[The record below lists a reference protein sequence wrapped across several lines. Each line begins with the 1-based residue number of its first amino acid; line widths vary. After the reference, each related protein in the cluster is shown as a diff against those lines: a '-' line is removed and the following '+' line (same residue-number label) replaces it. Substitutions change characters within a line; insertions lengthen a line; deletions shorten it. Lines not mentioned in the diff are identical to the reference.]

1 MHFNIKRVEKVVLS
15 RKKAKMGKTHCF
27 TCFKMRLHLRWS
39 TTIFSQLPHMRT
51 TISPD
56 LWIVYIPMNRS
67 TCILT
72 LKESKSRVKAQKGK
86 NGQNALFHL
95 LQNAPTPAL
104 IYHDFLPTSTHA
116 HNYITRSLDSL
127 HPNEQVYM
135 HFNIK
140 RVEKVV
146 LRRKKAKMGK
156 THCFTCFNMRL
167 HLRWSTTTFS
177 QLPDMRTTTSPD
189 LWIVYIPM
197 NRSTCILTLKQS
209 KSRVKAQRGK
219 NGQNALFHLLQNAP
233 TPALIYHDFLPTST
247 HAHNYISRSLDSL
260 HPNEQVYMHFNIKR
274 VEKVVL
280 RRKKAKMGKTHCFTC
295 FKMRLHLR
303 WSTTI
308 FSQLPH
314 MRTTISPDLWIVYIP
329 MNRSTCILTLKESK
343 KSS

>member
-1 MHFNIKRVEKVVLS
+1 MHFNIKKVEKVVLR
-15 RKKAKMGKTHCF
+15 RKKAKVGKTHCF

-39 TTIFSQLPHMRT
+39 TTILSQLPHMRT

-72 LKESKSRVKAQKGK
+72 LTPALIYHDFLPTSTHAHNYITRSLDSLHPNEQVYMHFNIKRVKSRVKRKKAKV
-86 NGQNALFHL
+86 QNALFHL

-146 LRRKKAKMGK
+146 LRRKKAKVGK
-156 THCFTCFNMRL
+156 THCFTCL
-167 HLRWSTTTFS
+167 
-177 QLPDMRTTTSPD
+177 
-189 LWIVYIPM
+189 
-197 NRSTCILTLKQS
+197 
-209 KSRVKAQRGK
+209 
-219 NGQNALFHLLQNAP
+219 
-233 TPALIYHDFLPTST
+233 
-247 HAHNYISRSLDSL
+247 
-260 HPNEQVYMHFNIKR
+260 
-274 VEKVVL
+274 
-280 RRKKAKMGKTHCFTC
+280 
-295 FKMRLHLR
+295 KMRLHLR

-329 MNRSTCILTLKESK
+329 MNRSTCILTLKDSK
-343 KSS
+343 KTC

>member
-1 MHFNIKRVEKVVLS
+1 MHFNIKRVEKVVLIYQAQKGKNGQNALFHLLQNAPTPALIYHDFLPTS
-15 RKKAKMGKTHCF
+15 THAHNYITRSLDSLHPNEQVYMHFNIKRVEKVVLIWRK
-27 TCFKMRLHLRWS
+27 
-39 TTIFSQLPHMRT
+39 
-51 TISPD
+51 
-56 LWIVYIPMNRS
+56 
-67 TCILT
+67 
-72 LKESKSRVKAQKGK
+72 KAQKGK

-146 LRRKKAKMGK
+146 LRRKKAKMGE
-156 THCFTCFNMRL
+156 
-167 HLRWSTTTFS
+167 
-177 QLPDMRTTTSPD
+177 
-189 LWIVYIPM
+189 
-197 NRSTCILTLKQS
+197 
-209 KSRVKAQRGK
+209 
-219 NGQNALFHLLQNAP
+219 NALFHLLQNAP

-247 HAHNYISRSLDSL
+247 HAHNYITRSLDSL

-303 WSTTI
+303 
-308 FSQLPH
+308 
-314 MRTTISPDLWIVYIP
+314 
-329 MNRSTCILTLKESK
+329 
-343 KSS
+343 

>member
-1 MHFNIKRVEKVVLS
+1 M
-15 RKKAKMGKTHCF
+15 
-27 TCFKMRLHLRWS
+27 
-39 TTIFSQLPHMRT
+39 
-51 TISPD
+51 
-56 LWIVYIPMNRS
+56 
-67 TCILT
+67 
-72 LKESKSRVKAQKGK
+72 
-86 NGQNALFHL
+86 

-156 THCFTCFNMRL
+156 THCFTCFKMRL
-167 HLRWSTTTFS
+167 HL
-177 QLPDMRTTTSPD
+177 
-189 LWIVYIPM
+189 
-197 NRSTCILTLKQS
+197 
-209 KSRVKAQRGK
+209 
-219 NGQNALFHLLQNAP
+219 
-233 TPALIYHDFLPTST
+233 ALIYHDFLPTST
-247 HAHNYISRSLDSL
+247 HAHNYITRSLDSL

-295 FKMRLHLR
+295 LKMRLHLR
-303 WSTTI
+303 LSTTI
-308 FSQLPH
+308 FCKIPH

-329 MNRSTCILTLKESK
+329 MNRSTCILTSKESK
-343 KSS
+343 KSC

>member
-1 MHFNIKRVEKVVLS
+1 MHFNIKRVEKVVLR
-15 RKKAKMGKTHCF
+15 RKKAKVGKTHCF

-86 NGQNALFHL
+86 SGQNALFHLLQNAPTPALIYHDFLPTSTHAHNYITRSLDSLHPKKAQKGKSGQNALFHL

-146 LRRKKAKMGK
+146 LRRKKAK
-156 THCFTCFNMRL
+156 
-167 HLRWSTTTFS
+167 
-177 QLPDMRTTTSPD
+177 
-189 LWIVYIPM
+189 V
-197 NRSTCILTLKQS
+197 
-209 KSRVKAQRGK
+209 
-219 NGQNALFHLLQNAP
+219 
-233 TPALIYHDFLPTST
+233 
-247 HAHNYISRSLDSL
+247 
-260 HPNEQVYMHFNIKR
+260 
-274 VEKVVL
+274 
-280 RRKKAKMGKTHCFTC
+280 GKTHCFTC

-303 WSTTI
+303 WSITI

-343 KSS
+343 KSC

>member
-1 MHFNIKRVEKVVLS
+1 M
-15 RKKAKMGKTHCF
+15 
-27 TCFKMRLHLRWS
+27 
-39 TTIFSQLPHMRT
+39 
-51 TISPD
+51 
-56 LWIVYIPMNRS
+56 
-67 TCILT
+67 
-72 LKESKSRVKAQKGK
+72 
-86 NGQNALFHL
+86 

-156 THCFTCFNMRL
+156 THCFTCFKMR
-167 HLRWSTTTFS
+167 
-177 QLPDMRTTTSPD
+177 P
-189 LWIVYIPM
+189 
-197 NRSTCILTLKQS
+197 
-209 KSRVKAQRGK
+209 
-219 NGQNALFHLLQNAP
+219 
-233 TPALIYHDFLPTST
+233 PALIYHDFLPTST
-247 HAHNYISRSLDSL
+247 HAHNYITRSLDSL

-303 WSTTI
+303 
-308 FSQLPH
+308 
-314 MRTTISPDLWIVYIP
+314 
-329 MNRSTCILTLKESK
+329 
-343 KSS
+343 